1 MKHLSFILI
10 LLFSLNLT
18 AQDNSSI
25 NMNINMNMN
34 MSIEGNTNQPETQQS
49 TDMNIDLNMQENSQT
64 QTHTNQN
71 VAPSTTTQTVY
82 VSGYNGEVGCSPP
95 VSSERIE
102 DMSKTVEKQTFN
114 DDKVRVTKQIIRSNC
129 ITLDQ
134 LIIILNKFDWDDGK
148 LEIAKFA
155 YDYVYD
161 LENYYKVYD
170 LFTFSSS
177 GKELEEFL
185 DSKY

>member
-1 MKHLSFILI
+1 MKHLTFIFILF
-10 LLFSLNLT
+10 LSLGLS
-18 AQDNSSI
+18 AQNGSTSI
-25 NMNINMNMN
+25 NMNINMN
-34 MSIEGNTNQPETQQS
+34 IEDNTQSQPEPTHNS
-49 TDMNIDLNMQENSQT
+49 NMNVNFNVQESN
-64 QTHTNQN
+64 
-71 VAPSTTTQTVY
+71 TTQPQTSRPEPVQTTKPEPVY
-82 VSGYNGEVGCSPP
+82 VSGYTGKVGCTPP
-95 VSSERIE
+95 TSAERVE
-102 DMSKTVEKQTFN
+102 EMAKTVEKQTFN
-114 DDKVRVTKQIIRSNC
+114 DDKVRVTKQIIRTNC
-129 ITLDQ
+129 MTLDQ
-134 LIIILNKFDWDDGK
+134 LVILLNNFDWDDGK

>member
-1 MKHLSFILI
+1 MKHLYIIILF
-10 LLFSLNLT
+10 FSLGLT
-18 AQDNSSI
+18 AQNNSSI
-25 NMNINMNMN
+25 NMNINMNMD
-34 MSIEGNTNQPETQQS
+34 GNTNQPATNQN
-49 TDMNIDLNMQENSQT
+49 TDMNINLNMEENSQS
-64 QTHTNQN
+64 QPATNQN
-71 VAPSTTTQTVY
+71 TTPSTNTQTVY
-82 VSGYNGEVGCSPP
+82 VSGYNGKVGCTPP

-102 DMSKTVEKQTFN
+102 DMAKTVEKQTFN
-114 DDKVRVTKQIIRSNC
+114 DDKVRVTKQIIRTNC

-134 LIIILNKFDWDDGK
+134 LVAILNKFDWDDGK

-155 YDYVYD
+155 YNYVYD

-185 DSKY
+185 DSQY

>member
-1 MKHLSFILI
+1 MKHLHIIFILF
-10 LLFSLNLT
+10 FSLGLT
-18 AQDNSSI
+18 AQNNSSI

-34 MSIEGNTNQPETQQS
+34 MDGNTNQPATNQN
-49 TDMNIDLNMQENSQT
+49 TDMNINLNMEENSQS
-64 QTHTNQN
+64 QPATNQN
-71 VAPSTTTQTVY
+71 TTPSTNTQTVY
-82 VSGYNGEVGCSPP
+82 VSGYNGKVGCTPP

-102 DMSKTVEKQTFN
+102 DMAKTVEKQTFN
-114 DDKVRVTKQIIRSNC
+114 DDKVRVTKQIIRTNC

-134 LIIILNKFDWDDGK
+134 LVVILNKFDWDDGK

-155 YDYVYD
+155 YNYVYD

-185 DSKY
+185 DSQY